1 MAIFLVDYENVNAA
15 GLHGIDQLIQE
26 DVVLLFYTEKAA
38 TLPIS
43 LHKKINASKAKT
55 DYFEVGSGAKNSLD
69 FQLAS
74 YLGYLVAKEPGGE
87 YYIVSRDTGFRAV
100 KEFWVKRDIKVDL
113 AMNLLKHSTAV
124 IETKLKE
131 MIPQYADDIPL
142 VRELME
148 RYKTKQGLNNALIK
162 EYGSE
167 KTGIL
172 YKAIKPLLADKKG
185 R

>member
-15 GLHGIDQLIQE
+15 GLQGIDQLIHE
-26 DVVLLFYTEKAA
+26 DQVLLFYTEKAA

-74 YLGYLVAKEPGGE
+74 YIGFLIAKDPNEE

-100 KEFWVKRDIKVDL
+100 KDFWAKRDIKVDL
-113 AMNLLKHSTAV
+113 AMNLLKHSTAI
-124 IETKLKE
+124 IESKLNE
-131 MIPQYADDIPL
+131 MIPQYAEDIPL

>member
-1 MAIFLVDYENVNAA
+1 MAIFLVDYENVNAP
-15 GLHGIDQLIQE
+15 GLQGIDQLIQE
-26 DVVLLFYTEKAA
+26 DEVLLFYTEKAA
-38 TLPIS
+38 TLPIA

-74 YLGYLVAKEPGGE
+74 YLGYLVAKEPKGE
-87 YYIVSRDTGFRAV
+87 YYIVSKDTGFRAV
-100 KEFWVKRDIKVDL
+100 KEFWLKRDIKVDL
-113 AMNLLKHSTAV
+113 AMNLLKHSTAI

-131 MIPQYADDIPL
+131 LIPQYADDIPL

>member
-1 MAIFLVDYENVNAA
+1 MTLSVT
-15 GLHGIDQLIQE
+15 HP
-26 DVVLLFYTEKAA
+26 VV
-38 TLPIS
+38 
-43 LHKKINASKAKT
+43 
-55 DYFEVGSGAKNSLD
+55 
-69 FQLAS
+69 
-74 YLGYLVAKEPGGE
+74 
-87 YYIVSRDTGFRAV
+87 
-100 KEFWVKRDIKVDL
+100 
-113 AMNLLKHSTAV
+113 
-124 IETKLKE
+124 
-131 MIPQYADDIPL
+131 IPL

>member
-15 GLHGIDQLIQE
+15 GLQGIDQLIQE
-26 DVVLLFYTEKAA
+26 DQVLLFYTEKAA

-55 DYFEVGSGAKNSLD
+55 DYFEVGSGSKNSLD

-74 YLGYLVAKEPGGE
+74 YIGYLIAQDPKED
-87 YYIVSRDTGFRAV
+87 YYIVSRDNGFKAV
-100 KEFWVKRDIKVDL
+100 KDFWVKRNVKVDL
-113 AMNLLKHSTAV
+113 AMNLLKQSTAI

-131 MIPQYADDIPL
+131 IIPQYEDDIPL

-172 YKAIKPLLADKKG
+172 YKAIKPLLGDKKG

>member
-15 GLHGIDQLIQE
+15 GLQGIDQLIQE
-26 DVVLLFYTEKAA
+26 DEVLLFYTEKAA

-43 LHKKINASKAKT
+43 LHKKINTSKAKT

-74 YLGYLVAKEPGGE
+74 YLGYLVAKDPGGE

-100 KEFWVKRDIKVDL
+100 KDFWVKRDIKVDL

-131 MIPQYADDIPL
+131 MIPQYSDDIPL

>member
-15 GLHGIDQLIQE
+15 GLHGIDQLIPE
-26 DVVLLFYTEKAA
+26 DEVLLFYTEKAA

-43 LHKKINASKAKT
+43 LHKKINASKART

-74 YLGYLVAKEPGGE
+74 YLGYLVAKDPKSE

-113 AMNLLKHSTAV
+113 AMNLLKHSTAI
-124 IETKLKE
+124 IESKLKE